1 MALTKPRQPAD
12 QGLGPV
18 PITTSVPR
26 RARRPMLA
34 AAGAALA
41 VVGALGAY
49 AMVNQAGDRVPVLAL
64 ARAVPKG
71 QVLTAQDLTVAQVA
85 PDPALAPVSQQDAS
99 QVLGKTAT
107 ADLAQGSL
115 LTRGSVAAGPDVTA
129 GKTVVGVLAKPGQL
143 PTGMLEP
150 GSSVQVVQTPAQ
162 GDSKAPAAPLTI
174 LASVVSVGSPDAN
187 GNSVVDLAVNPGD
200 APQLAVWAALGQ
212 VAITLQSG
220 SAG

>member
-1 MALTKPRQPAD
+1 MAVIKPRQPVE

-18 PITTSVPR
+18 PITTSAPR

-49 AMVNQAGDRVPVLAL
+49 AMVHQAGDRVPVLAL
-64 ARAVPKG
+64 AHMVPKG
-71 QVLTAQDLTVAQVA
+71 QVLTTGDLMVAQVA
-85 PDPALAPVSQQDAS
+85 PDPALAPVPSRDAS
-99 QVLGKTAT
+99 QVLGKTALT
-107 ADLAQGSL
+107 DLTQGSL
-115 LTRGSVAAGPDVTA
+115 LTRGSVASGPDVTA

-143 PTGMLEP
+143 PAGMLEP

-162 GDSKAPAAPLTI
+162 GDSKVPAAPMTV
-174 LASVVSVGSPDAN
+174 LASVVSVGPADAG

-200 APQLAVWAALGQ
+200 APQLAAWAAVGQ

-220 SAG
+220 PVG

>member
-1 MALTKPRQPAD
+1 MALTKPRQPVE

-18 PITTSVPR
+18 PITTSAPR

-49 AMVNQAGDRVPVLAL
+49 TMVNQAGDRVPVLAL

-71 QVLTAQDLTVAQVA
+71 QALTALDLTVAQVA
-85 PDPALAPVSQQDAS
+85 PDPALAPVPSQDAS

-107 ADLAQGSL
+107 TDLAQGSL
-115 LTRGSVAAGPDVTA
+115 LTRGSVATGPDVTA

-143 PTGMLEP
+143 PAGMLEP

-162 GDSKAPAAPLTI
+162 GESKAPAAPLTI
-174 LASVVSVGSPDAN
+174 LADVVSVGSPDAN